1 MYIYRRSLG
10 QCNASRLAYV
20 TQSAVNSEVYDPAL
34 LLSLPFDDLF
44 RNMDER
50 VYAVCNICWGRIV
63 YRVFLVCV
71 FILERQNLN

>member
-1 MYIYRRSLG
+1 MCIYRRSLG

-20 TQSAVNSEVYDPAL
+20 TQSAVNSEVYDSAL

-50 VYAVCNICWGRIV
+50 VYVGVILFIGFFLFV
-63 YRVFLVCV
+63 YSYWNGE
-71 FILERQNLN
+71 ILTDKE